1 MFYYMLYRSAHTSD
15 LEMREAEAGSHEHPR
30 RPGAITK
37 KLRRIR
43 PRSGAGPA
51 PGSVAGDDA
60 GP

>member
-1 MFYYMLYRSAHTSD
+1 MRTYD

-30 RPGAITK
+30 CPGAITK
-37 KLRRIR
+37 RLRRIR
-43 PRSGAGPA
+43 PRSGAGPV